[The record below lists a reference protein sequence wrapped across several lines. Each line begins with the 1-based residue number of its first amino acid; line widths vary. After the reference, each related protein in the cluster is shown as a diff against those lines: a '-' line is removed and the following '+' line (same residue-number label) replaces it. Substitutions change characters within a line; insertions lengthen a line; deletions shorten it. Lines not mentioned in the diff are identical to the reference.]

1 MTRPVSAGVDGSPES
16 LAAAVWA
23 GQEAVLRR
31 VPLHIVHADGGPD
44 PAQRDWAA
52 ARIEA
57 VWQELGTAHPGLPV
71 EVRQESGAPAEVLL
85 AAAGRSELLVLGS
98 RALAGQQ
105 GFLLG
110 PVSLSVLG
118 RAPGPVTVVHEPEVP
133 PGPAAGRPVLVGL
146 DPQGPGEDV
155 LAFAF
160 AAAARRGVALRV
172 VRVRRTEQST
182 GLVCGEAEALAETLR
197 AHREHWPAV
206 EVDEWLLTGS
216 PAQHLLTA
224 AEDADLLVVGRHEHR
239 PALGVG
245 PVTHAVLHH
254 ARCPVAVVPHS

>member
-23 GQEAVLRR
+23 GREAVLRR
-31 VPLHIVHADGGPD
+31 VPLHLVYAGGADPDGGE
-44 PAQRDWAA
+44 WAA

-57 VWQELGTAHPGLPV
+57 VWQELGTTHPGLPV
-71 EVRQESGAPAEVLL
+71 EVRQESGAPTEVLL
-85 AAAGRSELLVLGS
+85 AEAATADLLVLGS

-110 PVSLSVLG
+110 PVSLAVLA

-133 PGPAAGRPVLVGL
+133 AAPATGRPVLVGL
-146 DPQGPGEDV
+146 DPEEADESLLP
-155 LAFAF
+155 FAF
-160 AAAARRGVALRV
+160 AAAARHDALLRV
-172 VRVRRTEQST
+172 VRVRREEPNGGRVSRD
-182 GLVCGEAEALAETLR
+182 AEALAEMLR
-197 AHREHWPAV
+197 PHREHWPAV

-224 AEDADLLVVGRHEHR
+224 AADAELLVVGRHEHR

-245 PVTHAVLHH
+245 PVAHAVLHH
-254 ARCPVAVVPHS
+254 ARCPVAVVPHD